1 MCGGWAVA
9 RGGWQ
14 GTAIDR
20 PLIARLRAT
29 DGHGKNTYSNL
40 AQPAMIDGSSYLLFV
55 LACIALI
62 LVPGPAQALVLAQ
75 TLSGGRKAGALSA
88 VGLNIGTLFHTLA
101 AALGISAIL
110 AHSALAFSVVKY
122 VGAAYLV
129 WLGIRSLRSPA
140 PAATAT
146 APLPTGSGSSLVQG
160 VTAGVLNPKVALFF
174 LAFLPQFIDAQA
186 PHKTLAFLALGGW
199 FVLQSALFLAA
210 LVLLTAQLRHLGRG
224 SATPGRWLNGLGG
237 VLFLGLAAKLARTDL
252 Q

>member
-1 MCGGWAVA
+1 
-9 RGGWQ
+9 
-14 GTAIDR
+14 
-20 PLIARLRAT
+20 
-29 DGHGKNTYSNL
+29 
-40 AQPAMIDGSSYLLFV
+40 MIDGSSYLLFV

-129 WLGIRSLRSPA
+129 WLGIRSLRSPT

-174 LAFLPQFIDAQA
+174 LAFVPQFIRAEPTHPAWAFVLLGSVFVVNGTLVSLALAAAAAALRQRLAGQA
-186 PHKTLAFLALGGW
+186 RWQRLAPWLNRGVGALFIALGLKLALG
-199 FVLQSALFLAA
+199 AA
-210 LVLLTAQLRHLGRG
+210 GR
-224 SATPGRWLNGLGG
+224 
-237 VLFLGLAAKLARTDL
+237 
-252 Q
+252 

>member
-1 MCGGWAVA
+1 
-9 RGGWQ
+9 
-14 GTAIDR
+14 
-20 PLIARLRAT
+20 
-29 DGHGKNTYSNL
+29 
-40 AQPAMIDGSSYLLFV
+40 MIDGSSYLLFV

-174 LAFLPQFIDAQA
+174 LAFLPQFVDPGRGHVLAQFLLLGA
-186 PHKTLAFLALGGW
+186 TMAVLDTLYELALVC
-199 FVLQSALFLAA
+199 VLARLRGRYLADPRVARWQSRVSGA
-210 LVLLTAQLRHLGRG
+210 VLIA
-224 SATPGRWLNGLGG
+224 
-237 VLFLGLAAKLARTDL
+237 LGLRLASQGR
-252 Q
+252 